1 MTYEDY
7 ADLAAEM
14 NILFRYI
21 DDELVEK
28 VPQKII
34 EFFQDIA
41 SPTFRSKIDPR
52 FPLDEQDLLPST
64 ECMLTLL
71 YRQYWCSEEERAELD
86 QLLVEQAALQEEQNK
101 ATFDNLF
108 DKIDSPSENLFV
120 EDTNGVKGK
129 NGFNLPAVVN
139 KDFIMEKIQQF
150 KEFILKIINDIFKKN
165 KEQ

>member
-28 VPQKII
+28 VPTKII

-41 SPTFRSKIDPR
+41 SPTYKSKIDPR
-52 FPLDEQDLLPST
+52 VPLDEQILLPAT

-71 YRQYWCSEEERAELD
+71 YRQYWCSDEERAEIDRLII
-86 QLLVEQAALQEEQNK
+86 EQAELQEQK
-101 ATFDNLF
+101 DQSTFDNLF
-108 DKIDSPSENLFV
+108 QNAENPSENLFIN
-120 EDTNGVKGK
+120 ETESSSSK
-129 NGFNLPAVVN
+129 LPAIIK
-139 KDFIMEKIQQF
+139 KDFILDKIKEF
-150 KEFILKIINDIFKKN
+150 KEFIINIIQDILNKYKK
-165 KEQ
+165 

>member
-41 SPTFRSKIDPR
+41 SPTYRSKIDPR
-52 FPLDEQDLLPST
+52 FPLDEQELLPST
-64 ECMLTLL
+64 ESMLTLL

-86 QLLVEQAALQEEQNK
+86 QILIEQAALQEQKDK

-108 DKIDSPSENLFV
+108 DKIDSPSETLFI
-120 EDTNGVKGK
+120 EDTTNNQKG
-129 NGFNLPAVVN
+129 NLPAIIN
-139 KDFIMEKIQQF
+139 KDFILEKIQQF
-150 KEFILKIINDIFKKN
+150 KEFILKIIQDIFKK
-165 KEQ
+165 

>member
-7 ADLAAEM
+7 ANVAAEM

-28 VPQKII
+28 IPQKII

-52 FPLDEQDLLPST
+52 FPLDEQYLLPST

-71 YRQYWCSEEERAELD
+71 YRQYWCSDEEREELD
-86 QLLVEQAALQEEQNK
+86 KLILEQEELSSQGTDSLN
-101 ATFDNLF
+101 NIF
-108 DKIDSPSENLFV
+108 DKIENSEDIFV
-120 EDTNGVKGK
+120 EDTSIDSVESGK
-129 NGFNLPAVVN
+129 NLPALIN
-139 KDFIMEKIQQF
+139 KDAILEKLKAIRDFFIELF
-150 KEFILKIINDIFKKN
+150 NNIFKKN
-165 KEQ
+165 

>member
-7 ADLAAEM
+7 ANLAAEM

-28 VPQKII
+28 IPQKII

-52 FPLDEQDLLPST
+52 FPLEEQYLLPST

-71 YRQYWCSEEERAELD
+71 YRQYWCSPEERDEIDKIIL
-86 QLLVEQAALQEEQNK
+86 EQEELAAQK
-101 ATFDNLF
+101 DQASFDNIF
-108 DKIDSPSENLFV
+108 QKIENSEDIFIEDIDSNSENL
-120 EDTNGVKGK
+120 
-129 NGFNLPAVVN
+129 PAKIN
-139 KDFIMEKIQQF
+139 KDIILEK
-150 KEFILKIINDIFKKN
+150 LKAIRDFFLELFNNLFKK
-165 KEQ
+165 

>member
-28 VPQKII
+28 VPQRII

-41 SPTFRSKIDPR
+41 SPNYISKIDPR
-52 FPLDEQDLLPST
+52 FPLDEQELLPST

-71 YRQYWCSEEERAELD
+71 YRQYWCSDEERAELD
-86 QLLVEQAALQEEQNK
+86 QMLVEQAELQEQK
-101 ATFDNLF
+101 DQSTFNNLF
-108 DKIDSPSENLFV
+108 DKIDSPSEDLFV
-120 EDTNGVKGK
+120 ENSNNIESSG
-129 NGFNLPAVVN
+129 NINNLPSIIN
-139 KDFIMEKIQQF
+139 KDFIIEKL
-150 KEFILKIINDIFKKN
+150 KEFRDFIIKIINDIFKKEN
-165 KEQ
+165 

>member
-28 VPQKII
+28 IPTKII

-41 SPTFRSKIDPR
+41 SPTFKSKIDPR
-52 FPLDEQDLLPST
+52 FPLDEQYLLPST

-71 YRQYWCSEEERAELD
+71 YRQYWCSPEEREEIDKMLT
-86 QLLVEQAALQEEQNK
+86 EQAQIDSAQNS
-101 ATFDNLF
+101 TVLNDNIF
-108 DKIDSPSENLFV
+108 DKIENSENIFV
-120 EDTNGVKGK
+120 EDTSS
-129 NGFNLPAVVN
+129 NLPTTISN
-139 KDFIMEKIQQF
+139 NIIIQKI
-150 KEFILKIINDIFKKN
+150 KEILNHITKIFKQLFN
-165 KEQ
+165 K

>member
-28 VPQKII
+28 VPQKIV

-41 SPTFRSKIDPR
+41 SPDYKSKIDPR
-52 FPLDEQDLLPST
+52 FPLDEQELLPST

-71 YRQYWCSEEERAELD
+71 YRQYWCSEEEREELD
-86 QLLVEQAALQEEQNK
+86 KLIVEQAELEEQQGQ

-108 DKIDSPSENLFV
+108 QKIDSPDENLFV
-120 EDTNGVKGK
+120 EENSNSISSSG
-129 NGFNLPAVVN
+129 LPAIIN
-139 KDFIMEKIQQF
+139 KDFIIEKI
-150 KEFILKIINDIFKKN
+150 KEFRDFIIKIFNDIFKKN
-165 KEQ
+165 N